1 MSGWR
6 VGIDFGTSNSGVAWY
21 DGKQVH
27 LLPVDQENITPEV
40 IKTIMYIDRE
50 MKVFIGQ
57 EAIDLYYKQNIN
69 RPRRFAKKWVGEIDY
84 RGADMFYVWDVF
96 TLVDEL
102 IPGRLLQFIKNGLR
116 SDGYTGTLIFDRYY
130 DLKTII
136 KSYLQ
141 ALKSRAE
148 RLLGGEIES
157 VTLGRPVKFFEDPQK
172 DGRSEATLRQ
182 AALEAGFKA
191 VEFEL
196 EPVAAALYY
205 EQTLVKPENV
215 LVFDFGGGTLD
226 ITIMRLGE
234 PGGRTVYANG
244 GIGIAGADFDRAI
257 IQKQMLDHFGKGSVE
272 GDPEVD
278 KLIDSISDWQVL
290 PQLSTPEMK
299 ARIDRAAARS
309 QVPTR
314 LKALEALIF
323 NDLAFE
329 FYDKVERAKIELS
342 SQASAIIAMRSERI
356 EIWELLSRL
365 RFEQDIADARDQIQA
380 TLFDTLARSG
390 LEPGQIDSVIRTGG
404 SSSIPCFIELLN
416 QTFGSAKV
424 KSTSTFS
431 SVTSGLAIK
440 SFLKK

>member
-1 MSGWR
+1 MPGWR
-6 VGIDFGTSNSGVAWY
+6 IGLDFGTSNSGVAWF
-21 DGKQVH
+21 DGHQVH
-27 LLPVDQENITPEV
+27 LLPVDQENIAPEV

-69 RPRRFAKKWVGEIDY
+69 RPRRFVKKRVGEIDY
-84 RGADMFYVWDVF
+84 RGADMFYVTDVF
-96 TLVDEL
+96 ALVDEL
-102 IPGRLLQFIKNGLR
+102 IPGRLLQFIKTGLR

-136 KSYLQ
+136 QSYLRE
-141 ALKSRAE
+141 LKGRAE

-157 VTLGRPVKFFEDPQK
+157 VTLGRPGEILRRPAEGCALRSHPAPGCPG
-172 DGRSEATLRQ
+172 GRLQR
-182 AALEAGFKA
+182 

-196 EPVAAALYY
+196 EPVAAALNY
-205 EQTLVKPENV
+205 EQSLTHPENV

-226 ITIMRLGE
+226 ITIMRLGD

-278 KLIDSISDWQVL
+278 KLIDSIADWQVL

-299 ARIDRAAARS
+299 ARLDRAAARS
-309 QVPTR
+309 RTPTR

-323 NDLAFE
+323 NDLAFQ

-342 SQASAIIAMRSERI
+342 SLASSVITMRSEGI
-356 EIWELLSRL
+356 EVWELLSRL
-365 RFEQDIADARDQIQA
+365 RFEQDITEYHEQIEA
-380 TLFDTLARSG
+380 CLVDTLARSG
-390 LEPGQIDSVIRTGG
+390 LEPAQIDSVIRTGG
-404 SSSIPCFIELLN
+404 SSSIPSFIAMLN
-416 QTFGSAKV
+416 EHFGPEKV
-424 KSTSTFS
+424 KASSTFS

-440 SFLKK
+440 SYLSA